1 MLMKKVLFSDKIYL
15 RGKSLKRIL
24 LEQVSNL
31 FMDEN
36 TSFHGDLLLLR
47 WGREVREESWGRLC
61 VAAAAG

>member
-36 TSFHGDLLLLR
+36 TYFHGDLLLLR
-47 WGREVREESWGRLC
+47 WGREVREE
-61 VAAAAG
+61 